1 MEGQQRFFGVFLSE
15 MMSAQ
20 DRGNGIGHFR
30 VAKYLAEL
38 STVHLVR

>member
-15 MMSAQ
+15 MLSAQ
-20 DRGNGIGHFR
+20 DRGNGIGHFS

-38 STVHLVR
+38 NTVHPVR